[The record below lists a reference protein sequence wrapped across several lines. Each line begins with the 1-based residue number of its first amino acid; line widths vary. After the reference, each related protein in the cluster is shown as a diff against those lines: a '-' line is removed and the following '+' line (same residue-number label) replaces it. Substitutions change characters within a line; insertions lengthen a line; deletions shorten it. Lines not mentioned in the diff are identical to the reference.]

1 MNTFLK
7 AQIDNMI
14 NTLDVFETS
23 CEMAAIQDDGVID
36 KKEDKA
42 LQKLKKA
49 TADYSKVLQS
59 IKY

>member
-14 NTLDVFETS
+14 NTLDVSETS